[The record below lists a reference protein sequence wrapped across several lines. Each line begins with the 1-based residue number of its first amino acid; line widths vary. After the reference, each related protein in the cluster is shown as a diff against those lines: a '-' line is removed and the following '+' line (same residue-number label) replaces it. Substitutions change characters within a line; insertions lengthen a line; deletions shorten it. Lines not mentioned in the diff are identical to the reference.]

1 LFSNG
6 VSIVFHETQWE
17 LNHVPTNRNGTRET
31 LISGPA
37 MSLKG
42 LALGG
47 MKGMTQREIPITR
60 T

>member
-47 MKGMTQREIPITR
+47 MKGMT
-60 T
+60 